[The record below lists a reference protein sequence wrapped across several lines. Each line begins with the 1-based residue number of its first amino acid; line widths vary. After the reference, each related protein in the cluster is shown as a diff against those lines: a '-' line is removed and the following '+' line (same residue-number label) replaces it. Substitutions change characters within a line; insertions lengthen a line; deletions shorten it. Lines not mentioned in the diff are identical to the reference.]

1 MGLEISIDKAS
12 ESPVYRQIIEQLTR
26 KLRAGE
32 LKPGDRLP
40 TERELAEKL
49 GIARGTVNR
58 AYEELTRSQILESIP
73 GRGSFISAQQDV
85 AETSRKERAVALIA
99 ELIDTLR
106 NLRFSYREIRT
117 LIELGILEK
126 ERMFEELSIA
136 VVDCNPEAL
145 AVFRKQLNFLTT
157 MPLTLFLLDDLA
169 ASAEVEKKL
178 SAFDLVLTSAR
189 HYTEVLGMAPGI
201 KDKLIQVAL
210 SPSQDTIIA
219 LATIKPGRKLGVICE
234 SRQFRDIILNKLRD
248 LMIDD
253 GVEVLRYAELDRL
266 PLFLADKE
274 VIIVPPSWK
283 QPEGKVAQASLQDFT
298 SRGGKLIIFDYQVER
313 GSVIYVE
320 ERVRDLLAQ

>member
-1 MGLEISIDKAS
+1 
-12 ESPVYRQIIEQLTR
+12 
-26 KLRAGE
+26 
-32 LKPGDRLP
+32 
-40 TERELAEKL
+40 
-49 GIARGTVNR
+49 
-58 AYEELTRSQILESIP
+58 
-73 GRGSFISAQQDV
+73 
-85 AETSRKERAVALIA
+85 
-99 ELIDTLR
+99 
-106 NLRFSYREIRT
+106 
-117 LIELGILEK
+117 
-126 ERMFEELSIA
+126 
-136 VVDCNPEAL
+136 
-145 AVFRKQLNFLTT
+145 
-157 MPLTLFLLDDLA
+157 
-169 ASAEVEKKL
+169 
-178 SAFDLVLTSAR
+178 
-189 HYTEVLGMAPGI
+189 MAPGI
-201 KDKLIQVAL
+201 KEKLIQVAL

-283 QPEGKVAQASLQDFT
+283 QPEGKVAQAALQDFT

>member
-1 MGLEISIDKAS
+1 MGLKISIDKSS
-12 ESPVYRQIIEQLTR
+12 ESPVYRQIIEQISR

-106 NLRFSYREIRT
+106 NLRLSYREIRT

-169 ASAEVEKKL
+169 ASTEVEKRL

-219 LATIKPGRKLGVICE
+219 LATIKPGRKLGIICE

-253 GVEVLRYAELDRL
+253 GVDVLRYAELDQL

-274 VIIVPPSWK
+274 VIVVPPSWK
-283 QPEGKVAQASLQDFT
+283 QPEGKTAQAALQDFT
-298 SRGGKLIIFDYQVER
+298 SRGGKLIVFDYQVER

>member
-1 MGLEISIDKAS
+1 MGLEISIDKSS
-12 ESPVYRQIIEQLTR
+12 ESPVYRQIIEQITR

-40 TERELAEKL
+40 TERDLAEQL
-49 GIARGTVNR
+49 GVARGTVNR

-85 AETSRKERAVALIA
+85 AETSRKERAVKLIA

-145 AVFRKQLNFLTT
+145 AVFRRQLNFLTT

-169 ASAEVEKKL
+169 ASTEVEKKL
-178 SAFDLVLTSAR
+178 ATFDLVLTSAR

-283 QPEGKVAQASLQDFT
+283 QPEGKVAQASLQNFT
-298 SRGGKLIIFDYQVER
+298 SRGGKLIVFDYQVER

>member
-1 MGLEISIDKAS
+1 MGLEIEIDKSS
-12 ESPVYRQIIEQLTR
+12 ESPVYRQIIEQITR

-32 LKPGDRLP
+32 LKPGDKLP
-40 TERELAEKL
+40 TERGLAEAL

-85 AETSRKERAVALIA
+85 AETSRKERAVALIS

-126 ERMFEELSIA
+126 ERLFEELSIA

-169 ASAEVEKKL
+169 ASTEVEKKL
-178 SAFDLVLTSAR
+178 ATFDLVLTSAR

-201 KDKLIQVAL
+201 KEKLIQVAL

-283 QPEGKVAQASLQDFT
+283 QPEGKVAQAALQDFT

-320 ERVRDLLAQ
+320 ERVWDLLAQ

>member
-1 MGLEISIDKAS
+1 MGLEIEIDKSS
-12 ESPVYRQIIEQLTR
+12 ESPVYRQIIEQITR

-32 LKPGDRLP
+32 LKPGDKLP
-40 TERELAEKL
+40 TERELAEAL

-85 AETSRKERAVALIA
+85 AETSRKERAVALIS

-126 ERMFEELSIA
+126 ERLFEELSIA

-169 ASAEVEKKL
+169 ASTEVEKKL
-178 SAFDLVLTSAR
+178 ATFDLVLTSAR

-201 KDKLIQVAL
+201 KEKLIQVAL

-283 QPEGKVAQASLQDFT
+283 QPEGKGAQAALQDFT

>member
-1 MGLEISIDKAS
+1 MGLEIEIDKSS
-12 ESPVYRQIIEQLTR
+12 ESPVYRQIIEQITR

-32 LKPGDRLP
+32 LKPGDKLP
-40 TERELAEKL
+40 TERELAEAL

-99 ELIDTLR
+99 ELVDTLR

-126 ERMFEELSIA
+126 ERLFEELSIA

-169 ASAEVEKKL
+169 ASTEVEKKL
-178 SAFDLVLTSAR
+178 APFDLVLTSAR

-201 KDKLIQVAL
+201 KEKLIQVAL

-283 QPEGKVAQASLQDFT
+283 QPEGKVAQAALQDFT

>member
-1 MGLEISIDKAS
+1 MGLEIEIDKSS
-12 ESPVYRQIIEQLTR
+12 ESPVYRQIIEQITR

-32 LKPGDRLP
+32 LKPGDKLP
-40 TERELAEKL
+40 TERELAEAL

-126 ERMFEELSIA
+126 ERLFEELSIA

-169 ASAEVEKKL
+169 ASTEVEKKL
-178 SAFDLVLTSAR
+178 APFDLVLTSAR

-201 KDKLIQVAL
+201 KEKLIQVAL

-283 QPEGKVAQASLQDFT
+283 QPEGKVAQAALQDFT

-320 ERVRDLLAQ
+320 ERVRNLLAQ

>member
-1 MGLEISIDKAS
+1 MGLEISIDKTS
-12 ESPVYRQIIEQLTR
+12 ESPVYRQIIEQITR
-26 KLRAGE
+26 KLRSGE

-40 TERELAEKL
+40 TERELAEQL

-145 AVFRKQLNFLTT
+145 AVFRRQLNFLTT

-169 ASAEVEKKL
+169 ASTEVEKKL
-178 SAFDLVLTSAR
+178 ATFDLVLTSAR
-189 HYTEVLGMAPGI
+189 HYSEVLGMAPSI

-219 LATIKPGRKLGVICE
+219 LATIKPGRKLGIICE

-253 GVEVLRYAELDRL
+253 GVEVLRYAELNRF

-283 QPEGKVAQASLQDFT
+283 QPEGKVAQAALQDFT

-313 GSVIYVE
+313 GSIIYVE
-320 ERVRDLLAQ
+320 ERVRDLLSQ

>member
-1 MGLEISIDKAS
+1 MGLEIEIDKSS
-12 ESPVYRQIIEQLTR
+12 ESPVYRQIIEQITR

-32 LKPGDRLP
+32 LKPGDKLP
-40 TERELAEKL
+40 TERELAEAL

-126 ERMFEELSIA
+126 ERLFEELSIA

-169 ASAEVEKKL
+169 ASTEVEKKL
-178 SAFDLVLTSAR
+178 APFDLVLTSAR

-201 KDKLIQVAL
+201 KEKLIQVAL

-283 QPEGKVAQASLQDFT
+283 QPEGKVPQAALQDFT

-320 ERVRDLLAQ
+320 ERVRNLLAQ

>member
-1 MGLEISIDKAS
+1 MGLEIEIDKSS
-12 ESPVYRQIIEQLTR
+12 ESPVYRQIIEQITR

-32 LKPGDRLP
+32 LKPGDKLP
-40 TERELAEKL
+40 TERELAEAL

-99 ELIDTLR
+99 ELVDTLR

-126 ERMFEELSIA
+126 ERLFEELSIA

-169 ASAEVEKKL
+169 ASTEVEKKL
-178 SAFDLVLTSAR
+178 APFDLVLTSAR

-201 KDKLIQVAL
+201 KEKLIQVAL

-283 QPEGKVAQASLQDFT
+283 QPEGKVAQAALQDFT

-320 ERVRDLLAQ
+320 ERVRNLLAQ

>member
-12 ESPVYRQIIEQLTR
+12 ESPVYRQIIEQVTR

-169 ASAEVEKKL
+169 ASPEVEKKL

-219 LATIKPGRKLGVICE
+219 LATIKPGRKLGIICE

>member
-1 MGLEISIDKAS
+1 MGLEIEIDKSS
-12 ESPVYRQIIEQLTR
+12 ESPVYQQIIEQITR

-32 LKPGDRLP
+32 LKPGDKLP
-40 TERELAEKL
+40 TERELAEAL

-85 AETSRKERAVALIA
+85 AETSRKERAVALIS

-126 ERMFEELSIA
+126 ERLFEELSIA

-169 ASAEVEKKL
+169 ASTEVEKKL
-178 SAFDLVLTSAR
+178 ATFDLVLTSAR

-201 KDKLIQVAL
+201 KEKLIQVAL

-283 QPEGKVAQASLQDFT
+283 QPEGKVAQAALQDFT

>member
-1 MGLEISIDKAS
+1 MGIELHIDKSS
-12 ESPVYRQIIEQLTR
+12 ESPVYRQIIEQITR

-40 TERELAEKL
+40 TERDLAEQL

-85 AETSRKERAVALIA
+85 AETSRKERAVTLIA

-106 NLRFSYREIRT
+106 NLRFSYREIRL

-126 ERMFEELSIA
+126 EHMFDELSIA

-169 ASAEVEKKL
+169 ASAEAEKKL
-178 SAFDLVLTSAR
+178 SPFNLVLTSAR
-189 HYTEVLGMAPGI
+189 HYSEVLGMAPGI
-201 KDKLIQVAL
+201 RDKLIQVAL
-210 SPSQDTIIA
+210 SPSQETIIS

-253 GVEVLRYAELDRL
+253 GVEVLRYDELERL
-266 PLFLADKE
+266 PHFLEDKE
-274 VIIVPPSWK
+274 VLIVPPSWK
-283 QPEGKVAQASLQDFT
+283 QSEDKTTQAALQNFT
-298 SRGGKLIIFDYQVER
+298 SRGGKLIVFDYQVER

-320 ERVRDLLAQ
+320 ERVRDLLSQ

>member
-1 MGLEISIDKAS
+1 MGLEIEIDKSS
-12 ESPVYRQIIEQLTR
+12 ESPVYRQIIEQITR

-32 LKPGDRLP
+32 LKPGDKLP
-40 TERELAEKL
+40 TERELAEAL

-126 ERMFEELSIA
+126 ERLFEELSIA

-169 ASAEVEKKL
+169 ASTEVEKKL
-178 SAFDLVLTSAR
+178 APFDLVLTSAR

-201 KDKLIQVAL
+201 KEKLIQVAL

-283 QPEGKVAQASLQDFT
+283 QPEGKVAQAALQDFT

>member
-1 MGLEISIDKAS
+1 MALEINIDKS
-12 ESPVYRQIIEQLTR
+12 SDSPVYRQIIEQITR
-26 KLRAGE
+26 KLRAGV
-32 LKPGDRLP
+32 LKPGDKLP
-40 TERELAEKL
+40 TERELAESL

-85 AETSRKERAVALIA
+85 AETSRKEKAVSLIA

-169 ASAEVEKKL
+169 STAEVEKKL
-178 SAFDLVLTSAR
+178 SPFDLVLTSAR

-201 KDKLIQVAL
+201 KEKLIQVAL

-219 LATIKPGRKLGVICE
+219 LATIKPGRKLGIICE

-298 SRGGKLIIFDYQVER
+298 SRGGKLIVFDYQVER

>member
-1 MGLEISIDKAS
+1 MGLEISIDKTS
-12 ESPVYRQIIEQLTR
+12 ESPVYRQIIEQVTR

>member
-1 MGLEISIDKAS
+1 MGLEIEIDKSS
-12 ESPVYRQIIEQLTR
+12 ESPVYRQIIEQITR

-32 LKPGDRLP
+32 LKPGDKLP
-40 TERELAEKL
+40 TERELAEAL

-85 AETSRKERAVALIA
+85 AETSRKERAVALIS

-126 ERMFEELSIA
+126 ERLFEELSIA

-169 ASAEVEKKL
+169 ASTEVEKKL
-178 SAFDLVLTSAR
+178 ATFDLVLTSAR

-201 KDKLIQVAL
+201 KEKLIQVAL

-283 QPEGKVAQASLQDFT
+283 QPEGKVAQAALQDFT

>member
-1 MGLEISIDKAS
+1 MGLEISIDKTS
-12 ESPVYRQIIEQLTR
+12 ESPVYRQIIEQVTR

-157 MPLTLFLLDDLA
+157 MPLTLFLIDDLA

>member
-1 MGLEISIDKAS
+1 MGLEITIDKSS
-12 ESPVYRQIIEQLTR
+12 ESPVYRQIIEQITR

-40 TERELAEKL
+40 TERELAESL

-85 AETSRKERAVALIA
+85 AEASRKEKALALIA

-117 LIELGILEK
+117 LVELGILEK

-169 ASAEVEKKL
+169 VSSEVEKKL

-274 VIIVPPSWK
+274 IVIVPPSWK
-283 QPEGKVAQASLQDFT
+283 QPEGKAAQASLLDFT
-298 SRGGKLIIFDYQVER
+298 SRGGRLIVFDYQVER

>member
-1 MGLEISIDKAS
+1 MGLEIEIDKSS
-12 ESPVYRQIIEQLTR
+12 ESPVYRQIIEQITR

-32 LKPGDRLP
+32 LKPGDKLP
-40 TERELAEKL
+40 TERDLAEAL

-85 AETSRKERAVALIA
+85 AETSRKERAVALIS
-99 ELIDTLR
+99 ELIDSLR

-126 ERMFEELSIA
+126 ERLFEELSIA

-169 ASAEVEKKL
+169 ASTEVEKKL
-178 SAFDLVLTSAR
+178 ATFDLVLTSAH

-201 KDKLIQVAL
+201 KEKLIQVAL

-266 PLFLADKE
+266 PFFLADKE

-283 QPEGKVAQASLQDFT
+283 QPEGKVAQAALQDFT

>member
-1 MGLEISIDKAS
+1 MGLEIEIDKSS
-12 ESPVYRQIIEQLTR
+12 ESPVYRQIIEQITR

-32 LKPGDRLP
+32 LKPGDKLP
-40 TERELAEKL
+40 TERELAEAL

-126 ERMFEELSIA
+126 ERLFEELSIA

-169 ASAEVEKKL
+169 ASTEVEKKL
-178 SAFDLVLTSAR
+178 ATFDLVLTSAR

-201 KDKLIQVAL
+201 KEKLIQVAL

-283 QPEGKVAQASLQDFT
+283 QPEGRVAQAALQDFT

>member
-1 MGLEISIDKAS
+1 MGLEIEIDKSS
-12 ESPVYRQIIEQLTR
+12 ESPVYRQIIEQITR

-32 LKPGDRLP
+32 LKPGDKLP
-40 TERELAEKL
+40 TERDLAEAL

-85 AETSRKERAVALIA
+85 AETGRKERAVALIS
-99 ELIDTLR
+99 ELIDSLR

-126 ERMFEELSIA
+126 ERLFEELSIA

-169 ASAEVEKKL
+169 ASTEVEKKL
-178 SAFDLVLTSAR
+178 APFDLVLTSAR

-201 KDKLIQVAL
+201 KEKLIQVAL

-266 PLFLADKE
+266 PFFLADKE
-274 VIIVPPSWK
+274 IIIVPPSWK
-283 QPEGKVAQASLQDFT
+283 QPEGKVAQAALQDFT

>member
-1 MGLEISIDKAS
+1 MGLEISIDKTS